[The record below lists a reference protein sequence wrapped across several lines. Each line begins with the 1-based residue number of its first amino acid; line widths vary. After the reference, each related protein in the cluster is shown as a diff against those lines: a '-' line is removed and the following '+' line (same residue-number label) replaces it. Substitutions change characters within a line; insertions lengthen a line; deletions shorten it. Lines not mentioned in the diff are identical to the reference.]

1 MTGSRIDINRI
12 PAPDAVFDAGDLGCG
27 DGPLPRI
34 ASALREM
41 APGSILEI
49 RSTNSGVSQDLPA
62 WCRMTGH
69 EFLGG
74 GDDDTTGRYFVRR
87 RSS

>member
-1 MTGSRIDINRI
+1 MTGTKSQQHQI
-12 PAPDAVFDAGDLGCG
+12 PEPDAVFDAGDLGCG

-34 ASALREM
+34 ASTLREM
-41 APGSILEI
+41 APGAILEI
-49 RSTNSGVSQDLPA
+49 RSTDPGVAQDLPA

-69 EFLGG
+69 QFLGG
-74 GDDDTTGRYFVRR
+74 GDDDTTGRYFVQR